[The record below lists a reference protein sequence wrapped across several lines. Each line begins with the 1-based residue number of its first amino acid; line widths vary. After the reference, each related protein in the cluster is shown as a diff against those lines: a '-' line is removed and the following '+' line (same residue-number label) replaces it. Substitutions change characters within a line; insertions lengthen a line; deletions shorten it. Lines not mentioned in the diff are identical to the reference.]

1 MTTVTGLHTS
11 MLVILSSFS
20 WAGAPKASPL
30 KAKIR
35 KKGAKYHI
43 LRLEALQSDEYM
55 K

>member
-1 MTTVTGLHTS
+1 MMTVTGLHTS

-30 KAKIR
+30 KIKIR
-35 KKGAKYHI
+35 IKGVKYDI
-43 LRLEALQSDEYM
+43 SRLEALQSDEYM